1 MVRVMKKD
9 LIDYDLD
16 GITIEYKG
24 KEWTIPYGK
33 FVSKTDIDNASD
45 DTYIYIGKF
54 GKWIV
59 TRVGEEK
66 NDYDRQYEKKKSAN
80 NNVHRDDIQEMQ
92 EIVQELERRINSLE
106 NTVKEIEMKLRA

>member
-1 MVRVMKKD
+1 MVRVKKKD
-9 LIDYDLD
+9 LLEYDLD

-54 GKWIV
+54 GRWIV
-59 TRVGEEK
+59 TRVGEKK
-66 NDYDRQYEKKKSAN
+66 NDYDKQYEKKKTSGTYSA
-80 NNVHRDDIQEMQ
+80 HKDDIAEIQEMLQ
-92 EIVQELERRINSLE
+92 MLERRVNSLE
-106 NTVKEIEMKLRA
+106 NTLRDMKK